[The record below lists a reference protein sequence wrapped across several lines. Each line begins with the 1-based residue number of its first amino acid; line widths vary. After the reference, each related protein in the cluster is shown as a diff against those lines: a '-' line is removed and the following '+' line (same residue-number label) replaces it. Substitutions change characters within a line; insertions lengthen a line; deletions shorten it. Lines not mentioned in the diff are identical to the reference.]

1 MKAIHTIFSFFQS
14 HLNLGVNNK
23 RFNGSGHQSAKAASV
38 GLGGGK
44 TPAQQRLR
52 QPQQA
57 ATASSSGVDP
67 VQKLKGTV
75 LQLESTLSKR
85 NKEIVSLKKQAN
97 GGGGTSPSLDFT
109 GLAKKVE
116 GARAKNKGQDTR
128 LRVQTIVKSTSGT
141 CFHVYHADKSM
152 IFT

>member
-1 MKAIHTIFSFFQS
+1 M
-14 HLNLGVNNK
+14 
-23 RFNGSGHQSAKAASV
+23 

-97 GGGGTSPSLDFT
+97 GGGGTSSSLDFT

>member
-1 MKAIHTIFSFFQS
+1 M
-14 HLNLGVNNK
+14 
-23 RFNGSGHQSAKAASV
+23 

-57 ATASSSGVDP
+57 ATANSSGVDP

-97 GGGGTSPSLDFT
+97 GGGGGTSPSLDFT

-141 CFHVYHADKSM
+141 CFHVYHSEKSM

>member
-1 MKAIHTIFSFFQS
+1 M
-14 HLNLGVNNK
+14 
-23 RFNGSGHQSAKAASV
+23 
-38 GLGGGK
+38 GGGK

-85 NKEIVSLKKQAN
+85 NQKLKLSWTPREQNYEADELSNGITHRFRKQNEVKAEEILSELKVFNKMLKYGRALYEDLKEIKEDKKRRRQR
-97 GGGGTSPSLDFT
+97 SEEERRP
-109 GLAKKVE
+109 
-116 GARAKNKGQDTR
+116 TR
-128 LRVQTIVKSTSGT
+128 I
-141 CFHVYHADKSM
+141 
-152 IFT
+152 